1 MKTAFS
7 ILIILLIMLLSNA
20 QAKQDETYVSF
31 DAWEIG
37 VDRVNNKVFRWI
49 LFHPDSDFPCLRI
62 ENLESGTHKL
72 INRRDIC
79 SIYDKELQITHNFKQ
94 LSFLDIH
101 NLKVS
106 DARLLFDAELSL
118 LSDSVVFIH
127 CAVNI
132 LDDGFSDPDCNRV
145 ISKD

>member
-1 MKTAFS
+1 M
-7 ILIILLIMLLSNA
+7 
-20 QAKQDETYVSF
+20 
-31 DAWEIG
+31 
-37 VDRVNNKVFRWI
+37 
-49 LFHPDSDFPCLRI
+49 
-62 ENLESGTHKL
+62 NLESGTHKL

-106 DARLLFDAELSL
+106 DARLFFDAELSL
-118 LSDSVVFIH
+118 LSDCVVFIH
-127 CAVNI
+127 CAMNN
-132 LDDGFSDPDCNRV
+132 LDDGFSDLDCNRV